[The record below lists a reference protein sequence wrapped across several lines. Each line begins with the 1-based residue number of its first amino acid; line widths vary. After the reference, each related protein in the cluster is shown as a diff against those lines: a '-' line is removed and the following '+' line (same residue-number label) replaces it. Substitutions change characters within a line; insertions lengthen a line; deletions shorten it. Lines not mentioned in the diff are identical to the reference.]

1 MSEEALRQ
9 GGLAQVAGGRAGG
22 GSVEVRSERGQAGI
36 QDFQGAFE
44 NLSREG
50 LWSDLNFNRLP
61 LAAL

>member
-9 GGLAQVAGGRAGG
+9 GGLAQVAGGGAGG

-50 LWSDLNFNRLP
+50 LWSDLEF
-61 LAAL
+61 